1 MIKKIKLVLL
11 GNSAAGKS
19 CIVQRMIY
27 NTFNVN
33 NTSTIGAA
41 FTCFSIDKNIRIE
54 MWDTAGQERYNSL
67 IPMYARSAEIVAF
80 VIDIEK
86 NIDEQILKWNKYIQE
101 NEKMFAPHYKI
112 IYLFNKH
119 DLNTGFEIPKTIS
132 LMSNSQ
138 IAFVTIV
145 SAKTGHNIDK
155 FKFHLEQTAKKIV
168 DECARRVTNDE
179 NVHCGSNNGNNSHS
193 NNNNSHSNIENEA
206 NGTIFGSAF
215 SNMKINVD
223 LQEYRESV
231 KKYYENSRC

>member
-27 NTFNVN
+27 NTFNVS

-41 FTCFSIDKNIRIE
+41 FMCYSVDKNIRIE
-54 MWDTAGQERYNSL
+54 MWDTAGQERYHSL
-67 IPMYARSAEIVAF
+67 IPMYARSAEIVIF

-86 NIDEQILKWNKYIQE
+86 NIDEQILKWNKYIQD
-101 NEKMFAPHYKI
+101 NEKMFDPHYKI
-112 IYLFNKH
+112 IILFNKH
-119 DLNTGFEIPKTIS
+119 DLNAGFEIPKTIS
-132 LMSNSQ
+132 IMSNSQ
-138 IAFVTIV
+138 IAFITIV
-145 SAKTGHNIDK
+145 SAKTGHNMDR

-168 DECARRVTNDE
+168 DECARTSHEVANTRRVTNDGT
-179 NVHCGSNNGNNSHS
+179 VHGNSN
-193 NNNNSHSNIENEA
+193 SNIDNEA

-215 SNMKINVD
+215 SNMKMKVD

>member
-27 NTFNVN
+27 NTFNVS

-41 FTCFSIDKNIRIE
+41 FMCYSVDKNIRIE
-54 MWDTAGQERYNSL
+54 MWDTAGQERYHSL
-67 IPMYARSAEIVAF
+67 IPMYARSAEIVIF

-86 NIDEQILKWNKYIQE
+86 NIDEQILKWNKYIQD

-112 IYLFNKH
+112 IILFNKH

-132 LMSNSQ
+132 IMNNSQ
-138 IAFVTIV
+138 IAFITII
-145 SAKTGHNIDK
+145 SAKTGHNVDR
-155 FKFHLEQTAKKIV
+155 FKFHMEQTAKKIV
-168 DECARRVTNDE
+168 DECARTENTSARRVTNDGA
-179 NVHCGSNNGNNSHS
+179 VHDTGS
-193 NNNNSHSNIENEA
+193 SNIENGA

-215 SNMKINVD
+215 SNMKMKVE